1 MGSVPPKGTEH
12 PQKWDSSPR
21 GGRWCLLI
29 QASIACWGFTQ
40 LSLNSSP
47 CKGFPAQPGHQAGSN
62 PPGLSSPAHT
72 LCNHHALSAVPRD
85 HSWTPMCKQRAELPY
100 GATQSQ
106 QAPMPIHQDDG
117 CEISLCS
124 SLLFIHLIKM
134 LISSPRKKNIV
145 FSLPC
150 ELACGTG
157 C

>member
-1 MGSVPPKGTEH
+1 MGSVPPKGTGH

-40 LSLNSSP
+40 LSFNSSW
-47 CKGFPAQPGHQAGSN
+47 CKG
-62 PPGLSSPAHT
+62 SSPAHT
-72 LCNHHALSAVPRD
+72 LCNHRALSAVPRD

-106 QAPMPIHQDDG
+106 QAPVPIHQGDG
-117 CEISLCS
+117 CEISLYS